1 MGAYT
6 GLFADHVFPD
16 NRGGTAVRE
25 TKHVTEFRKKMST
38 LSRITLCLGVL
49 AGTLLVA
56 GLPAEA
62 STIDVDL
69 SGTFLADNDVFVV
82 DFTLDNDG
90 FVSFFT
96 SSWNSPN
103 SGLGFDTALFVW
115 DSTGN
120 WLGFPAGYSDDVGA
134 PGSEDSNGVTYAYGA
149 NDAFINS
156 FFFGAGEYTLTLVQT
171 GNLPVNFPAG
181 TNLSDGFTQAAQ
193 PNYTR
198 DILGYGPNDFF
209 NGAGG
214 GDPRNGDWA
223 LHLLG
228 ISSYSIPGG
237 APIPEPASLTLL
249 ALGAGLCGL
258 RARCQVNRPT

>member
-1 MGAYT
+1 
-6 GLFADHVFPD
+6 
-16 NRGGTAVRE
+16 
-25 TKHVTEFRKKMST
+25 MST
-38 LSRITLCLGVL
+38 LSRITLCLGVV
-49 AGTLLVA
+49 ASALLGA
-56 GLPAEA
+56 SLPAHA

-69 SGTFLADNDVFVV
+69 SGTFLADNDVFRV

-96 SSWNSPN
+96 SSWVAAN

-115 DSTGN
+115 DAAGN
-120 WLGFPAGYSDDVGA
+120 WLGFPSGYSDDAGA
-134 PGSEDSNGVTYAYGA
+134 PGTGDSNGVTYAYGE
-149 NDAFINS
+149 NDAFIND
-156 FFFGAGEYTLTLVQT
+156 FYFGAGSYTLTLVQT
-171 GNLPVNFPAG
+171 GNLPVGFPGAA
-181 TNLSDGFTQAAQ
+181 NLSNGFTQAGQ

-214 GDPRNGDWA
+214 SDPRNGNWA
-223 LHLLG
+223 LHLIG

-258 RARCQVNRPT
+258 RFRRQARRPV